1 MNLGMLHS
9 LHLVVRHDC
18 VEGKGAGSRSD
29 FGVGEKKGR
38 DRVVDVDVGDRMRW
52 ALPGNFSRGACRILT
67 AS

>member
-38 DRVVDVDVGDRMRW
+38 DRVVDVDVGDRVR
-52 ALPGNFSRGACRILT
+52 
-67 AS
+67 